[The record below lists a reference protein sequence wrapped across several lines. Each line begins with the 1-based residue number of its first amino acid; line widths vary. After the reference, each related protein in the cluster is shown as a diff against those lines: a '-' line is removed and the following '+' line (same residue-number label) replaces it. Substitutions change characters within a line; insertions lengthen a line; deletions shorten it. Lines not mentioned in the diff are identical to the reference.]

1 MLVNCAGA
9 RAGEHLLILYEP
21 AELGIYGPGLAE
33 ATAEAASELGLT
45 VSEREVGVLDKAD
58 QLPPGI
64 ARALTQA
71 DHAVFFARLGDQLR
85 FKAMPDGARPIVSYA
100 LDEAML
106 GSSFGRTD
114 HRAMVA
120 LKEAIDRALKRA
132 RDIRVTCPLGTDM
145 RGSVD
150 PTRGTE
156 GACTTVQ
163 RFPLSVFTP
172 LAAADFSG
180 RIALARF
187 LMGTG
192 SHYYQPYGLPLE
204 DVSFA
209 AIGGGRILDFSG
221 RTEEVARIRRHY
233 AHVSDLLGV
242 DAGVVHS
249 WHAGI
254 HPGCRYDTRVSASYE
269 RWSSGAFGNPRILHF
284 HTCGDYAPG
293 EICWNVIDP
302 TITVDGVALWE
313 DGVLRPDR
321 VAGGADIL
329 AQFPEAAAIFGS
341 PIREI
346 GL

>member
-9 RAGEHLLILYEP
+9 KAGEHLLILHER
-21 AELGIYGPGLAE
+21 AELGVYGAGLAE
-33 ATAEAASELGLT
+33 ATAEAAAALGLT

-58 QLPPGI
+58 KLPAEI
-64 ARALTQA
+64 ARALAAA
-71 DHAVFFARLGDQLR
+71 DHAVFFARLGDQLQ
-85 FKAMPDGARPIVSYA
+85 FKAMPGAARPIVGYA

-106 GSSFGRTD
+106 GSPFGRTD

-120 LKEAIDRALKRA
+120 LKEAIDRALKCA

-150 PTRGTE
+150 PMRATE
-156 GACTTVQ
+156 GTCTTTQ

-187 LMGTG
+187 LVGTG
-192 SHYYQPYGLPLE
+192 SHYYRPYGLPLA

-209 AIGGGRILDFSG
+209 DIGGGRILDLSG
-221 RTEEVARIRRHY
+221 STDEVARIRNHY
-233 AHVSDLLGV
+233 AHVGDLLGV

-254 HPGCRYDTRVSASYE
+254 HPACRYDTRVSANYE

-313 DGVLRPDR
+313 DGALRPER

-329 AQFPEAAAIFGS
+329 AQYPDAAAIFGS